1 MNRHASQNAG
11 MAAFAGLI
19 LLVFGIWYLRHPM
32 SPAFKRGEFY
42 EFLFVLFRWTLCIGG
57 VSLLGVAV
65 ICMIGKSI
73 GLLLDAIV
81 SGLVGILLLVC
92 AVGWICYESSVDLTN
107 IVVLLVSLML
117 LKEGYANFN
126 LWRVTAEAGLVP
138 RAVVPRPEAPP
149 VKIASGILPKEGEPP
164 PPEGYLAALA
174 KEKDE

>member
-19 LLVFGIWYLRHPM
+19 LLVFGIWYPL

-42 EFLFVLFRWTLCIGG
+42 EFLFDLFRWTLCIGG

-65 ICMIGKSI
+65 VCMMGRSI

-81 SGLVGILLLVC
+81 SGVVGILLLVC
-92 AVGWICYESSVDLTN
+92 AVGWISYESGVDMTN

-117 LKEGYANFN
+117 LKEGYSNFN
-126 LWRVTAEAGLVP
+126 LWRVTAEAGPVP
-138 RAVVPRPEAPP
+138 RAIVPPPEAPP
-149 VKIASGILPKEGEPP
+149 VKIASGILPKDGEPP

-174 KEKDE
+174 REKDES